1 MTFVQKLS
9 KSLKQIFEIKK
20 NNYIAKEMHKYK
32 GKNS

>member
-9 KSLKQIFEIKK
+9 SLKQIFEIKK